1 MRPGAPL
8 SPVTGTPVLIQ
19 TGDADAYTDPVGGEK
34 LVAFLPP
41 EDARHVRLIT
51 HRGAGHGFNRDREA
65 KVIDDPFAHNGKG
78 GEVLMAFHPAT
89 AAAARAAM
97 VGFFI
102 KVLRPDLARPYF
114 RSSRPMPGVRG
125 IGRSEHAFYLT
136 RAWSSGG
143 SGWLLAVLIPPP

>member
-1 MRPGAPL
+1 MRPGALL
-8 SPVTGTPVLIQ
+8 SPMTGTPVLIQ
-19 TGDADAYTDPVGGEK
+19 TGDADAYTDPGGEEK

-65 KVIDDPFAHNGKG
+65 KVIDDPFAHNGKD
-78 GEVLMAFHPAT
+78 GEVLMAFRPAT

-102 KVLRPDLARPYF
+102 EGLRRDLARPYT
-114 RSSRPMPGVRG
+114 G
-125 IGRSEHAFYLT
+125 
-136 RAWSSGG
+136 
-143 SGWLLAVLIPPP
+143 PPNW